1 MSQPSLPLLRNQGV
15 QLLISRLDSQTTSLV
30 SWISKALTLSSRGP
44 PPPLRQPAH
53 GGQQPQMRV
62 DFSYPHRPFRLITC
76 GYPIVRSYALDLF
89 P

>member
-1 MSQPSLPLLRNQGV
+1 MAPRDLEA
-15 QLLISRLDSQTTSLV
+15 LDELQFGCLSSSIKVLSFLSAAHSQTTWLV
-30 SWISKALTLSSRGP
+30 SWISKALTLISR
-44 PPPLRQPAH
+44 
-53 GGQQPQMRV
+53 GGQQLQMRV